1 MRRLLIIG
9 AAFLGLGLAACQP
22 AVGGDDAAFEAKVK
36 QYLMTHPEVLR
47 AALDN
52 MQARE
57 EVDETRAETAALAKA
72 RTLLPTLRAAVERDP
87 RDFVANP
94 TGKVTVT
101 EFYDYRCPHC
111 INIAPKV
118 VELIRTHPDVRFV
131 FKEMPIFGATSEHAA
146 RAALAARQQG
156 KDYVALYDAFM
167 ASHPLTDDEIDRLA
181 AAKGVDIAAMN
192 APDTRKADDAQIQDI
207 AKLAEKLAISG
218 TPGFVVGDDIIEGED
233 YDALIADITK
243 AEAAAAVA
251 PAHAGA

>member
-1 MRRLLIIG
+1 MRRLLVIG

-22 AVGGDDAAFEAKVK
+22 AVGGDDAAFDAKVK

-47 AALDN
+47 QALDN
-52 MQARE
+52 MQAKE
-57 EVDETRAETAALAKA
+57 DEAETAAETAALAKA
-72 RTLLPTLRAAVERDP
+72 RTLLPTLRGAIERDP

-94 TGKVTVT
+94 DGRVTVT

-118 VELIRTHPDVRFV
+118 VALIRSHPDVRFV

-156 KDYVALYDAFM
+156 KDYVGLYDAFM
-167 ASHPLTDDEIDRLA
+167 AAHPLTDDEIDRIA
-181 AAKGVDIAAMN
+181 VSKGVDLAAMN
-192 APDTRKADDAQIQDI
+192 APATRKGDDAQLDDI
-207 AKLAEKLAISG
+207 AKLAAKLAITG

-233 YDALIADITK
+233 YDRLSADLAK
-243 AEAAAAVA
+243 AQVGG
-251 PAHAGA
+251 AG

>member
-1 MRRLLIIG
+1 MRRLLVIG
-9 AAFLGLGLAACQP
+9 AAFIGLGLGACQP
-22 AVGGDDAAFEAKVK
+22 AVGGDDAAFDAKVK

-52 MQARE
+52 MQAKE
-57 EVDETRAETAALAKA
+57 DAAATAAETAALAKA
-72 RTLLPTLRAAVERDP
+72 RTLLPTLRSAIERDP

-94 TGKVTVT
+94 DGKVTVT

-118 VELIRTHPDVRFV
+118 VALIRGHPEVRFV

-156 KDYVALYDAFM
+156 KDYVGLYDAFM
-167 ASHPLTDDEIDRLA
+167 AAHPLTDDEIDRIA

-192 APDTRKADDAQIQDI
+192 APATRKGDDAQLDDI
-207 AKLAEKLAISG
+207 AKLAAKLAIDG

-233 YDALIADITK
+233 YDRLSADIAK
-243 AEAAAAVA
+243 AQGG
-251 PAHAGA
+251 AG